1 MVSQKLS
8 PDREKV
14 IELRDVHKNFDQLN
28 VINGVS
34 LDVYA
39 NERHAIIGPN
49 GAGKSTLFNLISGN
63 YSLNKGDILL
73 NHRSIAGLKPEM
85 INRQGL
91 ARSFQITSV
100 FAQMSVRENMNIA
113 FMARYGHR
121 YTMFRNMS
129 GLTQV
134 HEETEKLLDKLR
146 LSQRKEVLSG
156 ELSYSEQR
164 ALEVGMTI
172 ATGAHVILLDEPTA
186 GMSRQETEY
195 ATHLIRDLTE
205 GKTLLIVEHDM
216 SVVFELC
223 DRISVLVYGDILA
236 SGTPEE
242 IRNNKKVQEAY
253 LGRVMK

>member
-8 PDREKV
+8 TDREKV
-14 IELRDVHKNFDQLN
+14 IELVEIHKSFDKFI
-28 VINGVS
+28 VIDGVS
-34 LDVYA
+34 LDIYA

-63 YSLNKGDILL
+63 YSLTKGDILL
-73 NHRSIAGLKPEM
+73 NHRSIAGLRPEI

-100 FAQMSVRENMNIA
+100 FPQMSVRENINIA
-113 FMARYGHR
+113 FMAQCGQR
-121 YTMFRNMS
+121 YTMFCNMS
-129 GLTQV
+129 KLTRI
-134 HEETEKLLDKLR
+134 HEEAEKLLDKLN
-146 LSQRKEVLSG
+146 LSHRKDILAG

-186 GMSRQETEY
+186 GMSREETNY
-195 ATHLIRDLTE
+195 ATNLIRELTE

-223 DRISVLVYGDILA
+223 DRISVLVYGNILA

-242 IRNNKKVQEAY
+242 IRGNKKVQEAY